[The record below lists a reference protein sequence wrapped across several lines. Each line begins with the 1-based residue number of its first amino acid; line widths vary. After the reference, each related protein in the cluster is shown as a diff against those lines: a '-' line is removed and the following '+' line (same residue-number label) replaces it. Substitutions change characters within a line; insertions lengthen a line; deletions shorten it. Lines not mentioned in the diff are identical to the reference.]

1 MRKIFAAFLVF
12 IFLLSGCN
20 GLNQATPERNNN
32 NLQQNNNRTA
42 QPEKVPLNS
51 RGRVLP
57 DERGEN
63 ELDLKGK
70 KKPIESIG
78 FLEPVAPEKAVTDV
92 NEAARQLTYVAFF
105 SYQVKENG
113 DLIPLKDEAP
123 LTATRRN
130 NAVPML
136 VLTNFARGNFQPDLA
151 HRIFTDKQAS
161 RRLIK
166 NVLTVMKQKG
176 YRALNVD
183 FEHIYEKDR
192 TLYHGFLETL
202 LPRVKEAG
210 YIVSTALAPKSSD
223 AQAGPWHGA
232 HDYAFHGKIADFV
245 ILMTYEWGWTGGPP
259 MAVAPVPQVR
269 KVVQYAVK
277 KIPPQKIVMGA
288 PLYGYDWT
296 LPYKKGGPP
305 AKRIAPQEAET
316 FAKKRS
322 LKIEY
327 NNRDDAPFF
336 YYKDEQG
343 KKHVIWFE
351 NEQSMQA
358 KFNLV
363 KEFDLRGI
371 SYWVLGEDFPKN
383 WTLLRDN
390 FQIKKY

>member
-1 MRKIFAAFLVF
+1 MRRTVAAFLVF
-12 IFLLSGCN
+12 ILLLTGCS
-20 GLNQATPERNNN
+20 GLNQGSPR
-32 NLQQNNNRTA
+32 QNNNDPQQLNNQVA
-42 QPEKVPLNS
+42 HSEKVPLNS

-63 ELDLKGK
+63 ELDLKEK
-70 KKPIESIG
+70 KRVIESIG
-78 FLEPVAPEKAVTDV
+78 FLEPVVPEKAVQDV
-92 NEAARQLTYVAFF
+92 NEAGRQLTYIAFF

-123 LTATRRN
+123 LAAARKN
-130 NAVPML
+130 GAVPML
-136 VLTNFARGNFQPDLA
+136 VLTNFANGNFQPDLA
-151 HRIFTDKQAS
+151 HRIFTDRQAS
-161 RRLIK
+161 RRLVN
-166 NVLTVMKQKG
+166 NVLTVMKKKG

-192 TLYHGFLETL
+192 NLYHGFLQTL
-202 LPRVKEAG
+202 LPRVKKAG
-210 YIVSTALAPKSSD
+210 YVVSTALAPKNSD

-259 MAVAPVPQVR
+259 MAVAPIPQVR
-269 KVVQYAVK
+269 KVVEYAVK
-277 KIPPQKIVMGA
+277 KIPPQKIMMGA

-316 FAKKRS
+316 FAKQRS
-322 LKIEY
+322 LKIQY
-327 NNRDDAPFF
+327 NNRDEAPFF
-336 YYKDEQG
+336 YYRDQQG

-363 KEFDLRGI
+363 KEFGLRGV

-383 WTLLRDN
+383 WSLLQEN
-390 FQIKKY
+390 FQIRKY